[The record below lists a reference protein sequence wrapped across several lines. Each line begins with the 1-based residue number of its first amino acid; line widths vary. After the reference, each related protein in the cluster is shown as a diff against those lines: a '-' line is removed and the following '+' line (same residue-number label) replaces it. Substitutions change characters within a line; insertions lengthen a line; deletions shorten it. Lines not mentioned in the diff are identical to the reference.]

1 MAKDLGKSSTRV
13 GALARSVRARQRS
26 LSASVVG
33 EHGLIERV
41 IADAGGLTT
50 EQAQAIE
57 MEARTLFGGKEQY
70 IAAPWRRTGGR
81 RTHPASRAAYDQAL
95 TSAPTSDK
103 ISTLAAMI
111 GLWLEAPP
119 RGVSEGISGSP
130 SSRLSVSGA
139 FMARAGWV
147 SQP

>member
-1 MAKDLGKSSTRV
+1 MSRKD
-13 GALARSVRARQRS
+13 
-26 LSASVVG
+26 VVTW
-33 EHGLIERV
+33 LIERV

-95 TSAPTSDK
+95 TSAPTSD
-103 ISTLAAMI
+103 I
-111 GLWLEAPP
+111 
-119 RGVSEGISGSP
+119 VSEHGISRATIY
-130 SSRLSVSGA
+130 RLIKRGPA
-139 FMARAGWV
+139 D
-147 SQP
+147 